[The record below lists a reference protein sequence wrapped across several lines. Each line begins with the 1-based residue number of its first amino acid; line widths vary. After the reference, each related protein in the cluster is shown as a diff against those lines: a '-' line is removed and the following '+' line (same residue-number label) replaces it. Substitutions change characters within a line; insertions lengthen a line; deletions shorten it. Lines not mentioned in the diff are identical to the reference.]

1 MTEIVDNVP
10 ASLMLS
16 VALVNSVG
24 RTILTSPPVRVAK
37 VCRFVICSTCKF
49 KLPTI
54 DKKIEILCGER
65 KLDIE
70 KTRNFSKVFF
80 VPPSE
85 KIPKMKRGG

>member
-1 MTEIVDNVP
+1 MDPKFLISVTEIVDNVP
-10 ASLMLS
+10 ASLMLL

-54 DKKIEILCGER
+54 DEMIEISCGER
-65 KLDIE
+65 KLDIA
-70 KTRNFSKVFF
+70 KTRNFS
-80 VPPSE
+80 
-85 KIPKMKRGG
+85 

>member
-10 ASLMLS
+10 ASLMLL
-16 VALVNSVG
+16 VALVISVG
-24 RTILTSPPVRVAK
+24 WTILTSPPVRVAK

-54 DKKIEILCGER
+54 DEKIEILCGER
-65 KLDIE
+65 
-70 KTRNFSKVFF
+70 NFFKVFF

>member
-1 MTEIVDNVP
+1 MI
-10 ASLMLS
+10 
-16 VALVNSVG
+16 SVG

-54 DKKIEILCGER
+54 DKKIEILCGDG

-85 KIPKMKRGG
+85 KNPQNEKGRLESF

>member
-10 ASLMLS
+10 ASLMLL

-54 DKKIEILCGER
+54 DEMIEISCEER
-65 KLDIE
+65 KFFLG
-70 KTRNFSKVFF
+70 FFF
-80 VPPSE
+80 VPPWE
-85 KIPKMKRGG
+85 KIRKMKRGG